1 MRRHGGGP
9 MAHPELSLLE
19 RSEEPREEGAQR
31 GTSAHGQLARAD
43 GEPIES
49 LDEKIDEVLRES
61 FPASDPP
68 SWTVTKIGPP
78 R

>member
-1 MRRHGGGP
+1 MG
-9 MAHPELSLLE
+9 
-19 RSEEPREEGAQR
+19 
-31 GTSAHGQLARAD
+31 SAHGRLARAD
-43 GEPIES
+43 GETIES

-68 SWTVTKIGPP
+68 SWTVTKIGSP

>member
-1 MRRHGGGP
+1 MG
-9 MAHPELSLLE
+9 
-19 RSEEPREEGAQR
+19 
-31 GTSAHGQLARAD
+31 SAHGRLARGD
-43 GEPIES
+43 GETIEPP
-49 LDEKIDEVLRES
+49 DEKIDEVLRES

>member
-1 MRRHGGGP
+1 
-9 MAHPELSLLE
+9 MAGL
-19 RSEEPREEGAQR
+19 
-31 GTSAHGQLARAD
+31 HGQTVKRSKS
-43 GEPIES
+43 P
-49 LDEKIDEVLRES
+49 DEKIDEVLRES

>member
-1 MRRHGGGP
+1 VKRGRSVEAVRLRRLRRRMG
-9 MAHPELSLLE
+9 
-19 RSEEPREEGAQR
+19 
-31 GTSAHGQLARAD
+31 SAHGRLARAD
-43 GEPIES
+43 GETIES
-49 LDEKIDEVLRES
+49 PDEKIDEVLREG

>member
-1 MRRHGGGP
+1 VRLRRRTG
-9 MAHPELSLLE
+9 
-19 RSEEPREEGAQR
+19 
-31 GTSAHGQLARAD
+31 SAHGPLARAD

-49 LDEKIDEVLRES
+49 PDEKIDEVLRES

-68 SWTVTKIGPP
+68 SSTVTKIGPP